1 MSTESSDQ
9 AGVTGET
16 LYTAEF
22 DPAIARH
29 GTLYVTLIL
38 IVTLVG
44 IIAIPFWLPLS
55 RWYFREYMRRVS
67 ARLTS
72 QAVEITKG
80 VFFRSEA
87 TIPLDRITDVRLH
100 DGPLMRY
107 CNLRGLRI
115 ETAGQSGPQASSEG
129 NLIGIVGA
137 EEMRDAIL
145 SQRQRVLDAEAP
157 AQAPA
162 SATAPTPSDAGV
174 LVEIRDILARIE
186 TRIHPD

>member
-1 MSTESSDQ
+1 MSRGTDSPDD

-16 LYTAEF
+16 LFTAEF
-22 DPAIARH
+22 DPAIAQH
-29 GTLYVTLIL
+29 GTIYVTLIL
-38 IVTLVG
+38 IATLVG
-44 IIAIPFWLPLS
+44 ILFIPIWLPLS
-55 RWYFREYMRRVS
+55 RWYFREYMKRVS

-72 QAVEITKG
+72 QAIEITKG

-115 ETAGQSGPQASSEG
+115 ETAGQSGQEASSEG
-129 NLIGIVGA
+129 NLVGIVGA
-137 EEMRDAIL
+137 EGMRNAIL
-145 SQRQRVLDAEAP
+145 RQRQLVIDVGASPEA
-157 AQAPA
+157 AAPA
-162 SATAPTPSDAGV
+162 SGGSDV

-186 TRIHPD
+186 SRLNSG